1 MRDQRPLDD
10 CLETAL
16 RIWLAVMIA
25 MALAACAQAR
35 PAARVLS
42 RDLVGPPI
50 SKITMTVSSA
60 ALAAD
65 GRIDARNSA
74 YGANLSP
81 PLRWTAVAGAKSYAV
96 VLEDPD
102 AATPRPWA
110 HWLIWNIPA
119 AVTALSEGVP
129 RGARPARPPGAA
141 QGRTDAGSVG
151 YFGPRP
157 PSGTHHYHFQVFA
170 LDGALALAPGADR
183 DALLAAMRGHVL
195 ASGDLVG
202 VFSAPAH

>member
-1 MRDQRPLDD
+1 
-10 CLETAL
+10 L
-16 RIWLAVMIA
+16 RIWLAAMIA
-25 MALAACAQAR
+25 MSLAACAQAR
-35 PAARVLS
+35 PAARALS
-42 RDLVGPPI
+42 HDLVGPPI
-50 SKITMTVSSA
+50 SKITMTVSSG

-65 GRIDARNSA
+65 GRIATRNSA

-81 PLRWTAVAGAKSYAV
+81 PLSWTAVAGAESYAT

-129 RGARPARPPGAA
+129 QGPRPARPPGAV

-170 LDGALALAPGADR
+170 LDRPLVLAAGADR
-183 DALLAAMRGHVL
+183 GALLDAMRGHVL
-195 ASGDLVG
+195 TSGDLVG